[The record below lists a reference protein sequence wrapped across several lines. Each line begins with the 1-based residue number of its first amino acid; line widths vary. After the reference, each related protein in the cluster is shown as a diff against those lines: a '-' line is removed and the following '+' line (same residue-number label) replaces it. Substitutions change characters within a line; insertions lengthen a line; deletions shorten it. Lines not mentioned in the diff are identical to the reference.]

1 MKIKFLLV
9 KFNIEDMGESTLGR
23 NKNPVKFKSPSK
35 GKNTL
40 HKQDTLNNMSH
51 VTKSHYIFVIRT

>member
-1 MKIKFLLV
+1 MNFFLLV
-9 KFNIEDMGESTLGR
+9 KFNVKDMGENTSGR
-23 NKNPVKFKSPSK
+23 NKNLVKLKSSSK

-51 VTKSHYIFVIRT
+51 VTKSH